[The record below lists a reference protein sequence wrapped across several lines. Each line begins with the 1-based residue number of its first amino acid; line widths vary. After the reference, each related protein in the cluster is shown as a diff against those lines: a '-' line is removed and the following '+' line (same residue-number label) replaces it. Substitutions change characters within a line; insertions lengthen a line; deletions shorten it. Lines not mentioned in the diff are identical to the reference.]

1 MEELVWYSM
10 GMMLYKIVER
20 GVRQGWRSGD
30 GDGSESAGQCR
41 QCSGNYVR
49 RMGQR
54 DVCGGGSGERVDMG
68 VVEWNGNYDGIDA
81 NGGGSGM
88 MVTVLK
94 NAYQEKKLQKCWQKY
109 VYSGVGIGIEMG
121 VKANYNEVIRGGAE
135 AMVELE

>member
-1 MEELVWYSM
+1 
-10 GMMLYKIVER
+10 
-20 GVRQGWRSGD
+20 
-30 GDGSESAGQCR
+30 
-41 QCSGNYVR
+41 
-49 RMGQR
+49 MGQR
-54 DVCGGGSGERVDMG
+54 DVRGGGSGERVDMG

-94 NAYQEKKLQKCWQKY
+94 NAYQEKKLQKWWQKY

-121 VKANYNEVIRGGAE
+121 VKSNYNEVIRGGAE